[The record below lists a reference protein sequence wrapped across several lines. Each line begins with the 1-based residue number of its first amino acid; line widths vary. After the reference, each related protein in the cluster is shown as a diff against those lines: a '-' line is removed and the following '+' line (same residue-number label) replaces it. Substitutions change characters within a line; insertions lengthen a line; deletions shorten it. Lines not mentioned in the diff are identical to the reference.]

1 MKGFTLLEIL
11 VALAIFAL
19 LTAISYTGLNA
30 VLDSREQLAAE
41 NQKWRDLALVF
52 GRLEQDIANA
62 APRSIRDSSGLN
74 APALAGQQNRRNVD
88 EPQLALTRT
97 GFAGRAGNLAAL
109 QRVGYRLKERNLE
122 QLVYPV
128 LDQAPLTLPQ
138 ALPLASGIS
147 AFQLRYLDARGAW
160 QPNWPVAGIQDA
172 MPAAVEVA
180 ITLAPEER
188 ITRIFLLP

>member
-62 APRSIRDSSGLN
+62 VPRSIRDSSGLN
-74 APALAGQQNRRNVD
+74 APALAGQENRRNED

-109 QRVGYRLKERNLE
+109 QRVGYRLKQRNLE

-147 AFQLRYLDARGAW
+147 AFQLRYLDSRGAW
-160 QPNWPVAGIQDA
+160 QPNWPVAGTQDA
-172 MPAAVEVA
+172 MPVAVEVA